1 MFALRYRGGQK
12 GKAEGDR
19 SRRKSES
26 EGPCGRLRWNEKER
40 REGGGWVNSG
50 LRRFCNPVEASRG
63 ERGIGSAAV
72 EDEKERRVCER
83 AGERVRRRRSVS
95 RREKAEGSRSFAGD
109 GKRNRGGPRRIE
121 RVEIDA
127 KDGGRER
134 AAAAAAVTAAGGTKG
149 GKGEILL
156 TYTPT
161 SLGPRA
167 ARPANARPGAREKER
182 RQRRLGISPVARAQK
197 AP

>member
-1 MFALRYRGGQK
+1 M
-12 GKAEGDR
+12 
-19 SRRKSES
+19 RKSAR
-26 EGPCGRLRWNEKER
+26 C
-40 REGGGWVNSG
+40 
-50 LRRFCNPVEASRG
+50 AS
-63 ERGIGSAAV
+63 
-72 EDEKERRVCER
+72 ER
-83 AGERVRRRRSVS
+83 ANKRVRRRRGVS

-109 GKRNRGGPRRIE
+109 GKRNRGGPRWIE

-127 KDGGRER
+127 KDRDESEQAA

-161 SLGPRA
+161 SGGPRA

-182 RQRRLGISPVARAQK
+182 RQRRLGISLVARAQK